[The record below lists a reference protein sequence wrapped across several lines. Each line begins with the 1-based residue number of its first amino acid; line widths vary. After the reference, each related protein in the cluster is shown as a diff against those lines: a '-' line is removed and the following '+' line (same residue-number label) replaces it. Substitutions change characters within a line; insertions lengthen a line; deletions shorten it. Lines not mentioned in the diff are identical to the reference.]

1 MQYSNNVLAGSLSSL
16 DINTEERKTLLGN
29 PQSYLGTVSEE
40 EADKVRR
47 ILIPAYRKA
56 FQVIFLTGAGLC
68 VFAFF
73 VAFFMMPQ
81 LELSRPDDAKLKE
94 EGKKAFEDKK
104 NEKKDNK
111 DNIA

>member
-1 MQYSNNVLAGSLSSL
+1 MSQ
-16 DINTEERKTLLGN
+16 
-29 PQSYLGTVSEE
+29 E
-40 EADKVRR
+40 EADKVRL

-68 VFAFF
+68 VLAFF

-94 EGKKAFEDKK
+94 EGKKAYDDKK
-104 NEKKDNK
+104 KGDKKED
-111 DNIA
+111 IA